1 MDSGRQ
7 NRFWENITS
16 FDFSEVISKNS
27 VAILPV
33 AAIEQ
38 HGPHLPV
45 NVDSKI
51 ADSLVKIL
59 AEKLPAESKA
69 IFLPTQRIGKSNEHL
84 KYPGTLSLSAE
95 TMRVTLM
102 ELGKCVASS
111 GVKKMMFLN
120 SHGGNISVLDIVA
133 RDLRIEEKMLVFCV
147 NWFGFGMPSD
157 IYSESELRHGIH
169 AGDMETS
176 VMLAL
181 DPDNV
186 KMDRAQNF
194 VPKTVELESNFKYLG
209 LNSGAKFGWQSQ
221 DLNAYGACGN
231 ALLSTAEKG
240 NLTLEFA
247 SEKLLQVIKE
257 IEAVPLD
264 LLSEKT
270 GR

>member
-1 MDSGRQ
+1 MIKVKT
-7 NRFWENITS
+7 NRFWENLSS
-16 FDFSEVISKNS
+16 FDFYNMETEKYLAV
-27 VAILPV
+27 LPV
-33 AAIEQ
+33 AAVEQ

-51 ADSLVKIL
+51 VDSLVETL
-59 AEKLPAESKA
+59 AEKLPAKSKA

-111 GVKKMMFLN
+111 GIKKMMFLN

-157 IYSESELRHGIH
+157 IYSESELKHGIH

-247 SEKLLQVIKE
+247 SEKLLEIIKE
-257 IEAVPLD
+257 IESVSLD
-264 LLSEKT
+264 LLSEKI